1 MRVLAQYPIQHR
13 STALPST
20 DATLGTDIYAY
31 GLSGPSQ
38 SSYIAQ
44 LDNTTVGTY
53 TARAADTD
61 YHHLLFSAHDLQD
74 GVTHQL
80 TLVNAQ
86 EGASLAFD
94 YAVVTSVAAFERCV
108 WRRRAGSVLQSE
120 ISPAAPTPSIPPA
133 ALPCFLLVF
142 VLSLHPSCTCTSWR
156 RERTLTGSSPQQ
168 LASASASLLAASSAS
183 AAAAAAASY
192 SEALLNPNG
201 YTAAQLAS
209 LTAVYHFHW
218 NPPAYFVVVFGS
230 LIGCLSFLAVSIM
243 FIRSWVKDGSWRSIG
258 SATRERFRNRNRD
271 MNRSGTGS
279 GTGSERDS
287 ETGSKHG
294 DAGSGSYLLK
304 NEKRRPSSR
313 VLDALRRGK
322 ISPPLH
328 PEDGVVNALGAE
340 RGSGTRA
347 ASSGDVQHGW

>member
-1 MRVLAQYPIQHR
+1 MSSAKNYTIDDSQW
-13 STALPST
+13 STPALSLSPGWNMLRTNGSDEYLNATQVEEMSPLLGSFWNSSISWTTSNGSST
-20 DATLGTDIYAY
+20 TLSFVGTDIYAY

-38 SSYIAQ
+38 SPYIAQ
-44 LDNTTVGTY
+44 LDNSTVGTY

-94 YAVVTSVAAFERCV
+94 YAVVTSVAAFE
-108 WRRRAGSVLQSE
+108 
-120 ISPAAPTPSIPPA
+120 
-133 ALPCFLLVF
+133 
-142 VLSLHPSCTCTSWR
+142 
-156 RERTLTGSSPQQ
+156 SPQQ

-230 LIGCLSFLAVSIM
+230 LVGCLSLVAVSIM
-243 FIRSWVKDGSWRSIG
+243 FLRSWVKDGSWRSIG
-258 SATRERFRNRNRD
+258 SAIRERFGNRNRNRSG
-271 MNRSGTGS
+271 SGT
-279 GTGSERDS
+279 GTGSERES

-294 DAGSGSYLLK
+294 DGESGSYLLK
-304 NEKRRPSSR
+304 DEKRRPSSR
-313 VLDALRRGK
+313 VLNALRRGK

-328 PEDGVVNALGAE
+328 PENGAANVPGAE
-340 RGSGTRA
+340 RGSGTSA